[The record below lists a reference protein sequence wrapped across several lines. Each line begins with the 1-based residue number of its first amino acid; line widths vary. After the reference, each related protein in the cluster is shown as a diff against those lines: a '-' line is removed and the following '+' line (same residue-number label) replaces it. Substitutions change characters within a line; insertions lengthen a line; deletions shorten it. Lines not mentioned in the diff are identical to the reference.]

1 MKRNTLSKL
10 EYFIRHNLAVKLRND
25 LRKLRITKEADI
37 ECCMYYHLRKTLPAD
52 GIWTILARK
61 YSARTDHYVDL
72 LVLRKK
78 RPRIAIEIKW
88 NRKSILPKD
97 LRSLMR
103 ALKRLRVNKAYYVS
117 VGPDISVESY
127 DRLTKKDAAKY
138 RLHEVPVGLD
148 DASKDAN
155 AKRKE
160 WKRQRNL
167 LGKHMRLGKATMKK
181 AWIGD

>member
-10 EYFIRHNLAVKLRND
+10 EHFIRHNLVVKLRND
-25 LRKLRITKEADI
+25 LKKLRITKEADI

-61 YSARTDHYVDL
+61 YSVRTDHYVDL

-78 RPRIAIEIKW
+78 RPRLAIEIKW
-88 NRKSILPKD
+88 NRNSISDKD
-97 LRSLMR
+97 LRSLVR

-117 VGPDISVESY
+117 VGPDISKESY
-127 DRLTKKDAAKY
+127 DRLPKKDSEKY

-148 DASKDAN
+148 DASKDAK

-167 LGKHMRLGKATMKK
+167 LGKYMRLGKATLKE
-181 AWIGD
+181 AWINE